1 MEELFQLRFWTVG
14 LVIMAI
20 AFVLNT
26 VRRLIAESR
35 KMPREEKLE
44 LLMHRAAMAL
54 RKLGRAKRILRRCSG
69 PGAGMRAVHAPSM
82 VRRLAKASGDAHDAA
97 AHLSAVLA
105 QAANLGCSISVMR
118 NLDRYIEIA
127 KMVNEDC
134 RREARAT
141 LTPSSGTASL
151 TQQEM
156 ASLIQDCTKGL
167 RGAETLFGEW
177 VQETAESEQELA
189 RTVDPVILR
198 SRGLLRNPFK
208 PEDSIEKAQTF
219 SVLRLE
225 ETKRD
230 LLRVRECLSA
240 IERAIDALKNRTR
253 QDTAE
258 VASIVSGAL
267 DSLDVALG
275 DAELPLPPDLAAG
288 ESPFDEPTEEEPA
301 GTLQRIYAHLTIIE
315 AFLLSARRGQH

>member
-1 MEELFQLRFWTVG
+1 MEEFFQLRFWIVG
-14 LVIMAI
+14 LVVMAI

-26 VRRLIAESR
+26 VRRLIGESR
-35 KMPREEKLE
+35 RMPREEKLE

-69 PGAGMRAVHAPSM
+69 PGDGVRAVPVPGM
-82 VRRLAKASGDAHDAA
+82 VRRLAKAREDAHDAA
-97 AHLSAVLA
+97 AHLSAVLR

-127 KMVNEDC
+127 KRVNEDC
-134 RREARAT
+134 GREVRAPV
-141 LTPSSGTASL
+141 TPSSGTASP
-151 TQQEM
+151 TEQEM
-156 ASLIQDCTKGL
+156 ASLIQDCTKAL
-167 RGAETLFGEW
+167 REAETLFGEW

-198 SRGLLRNPFK
+198 SGGVLRNPFK

-230 LLRVRECLSA
+230 LLRVQECLPA
-240 IERAIDALKNRTR
+240 IERAIKALKNPP
-253 QDTAE
+253 QQSAAE
-258 VASIVSGAL
+258 LASIVSGAL

-288 ESPFDEPTEEEPA
+288 ESPFDEPTEEEPS
-301 GTLQRIYAHLTIIE
+301 GTLQRIYVHLTIVE
-315 AFLLSARRGQH
+315 ASLFSARR